1 MTVTAGNISLASN
14 SIADANMYTPTLQ
27 AKLTNYS
34 GVSATTVAF
43 SVTLIN
49 PCLTTTLALPTT
61 LIAKTITSLSGI
73 TET

>member
-1 MTVTAGNISLASN
+1 MADINTYTA
-14 SIADANMYTPTLQ
+14 TLR

-34 GVSATTVAF
+34 GVTAAIVAF

-61 LIAKTITSLSGI
+61 FIAKTITSLSGI